1 MPTTIHHSIRKQ
13 KSAQKLGGGNKLP
26 KKQEATNCPKIR
38 RQQIAQKLEGNKL
51 PRCSVSGFRQG
62 VHTVSWT
69 KTTSQSA
76 DPIAL
81 TFNDKVNMG
90 NLQKYQEN
98 KNVQCEQYKVNMGKM
113 QND

>member
-1 MPTTIHHSIRKQ
+1 MAR
-13 KSAQKLGGGNKLP
+13 KLGD
-26 KKQEATNCPKIR
+26 
-38 RQQIAQKLEGNKL
+38 NKL

-81 TFNDKVNMG
+81 TFNDKV
-90 NLQKYQEN
+90 K
-98 KNVQCEQYKVNMGKM
+98 KGKM
-113 QND
+113 QNGLENKNEQH

>member
-1 MPTTIHHSIRKQ
+1 MHM
-13 KSAQKLGGGNKLP
+13 
-26 KKQEATNCPKIR
+26 
-38 RQQIAQKLEGNKL
+38 

-81 TFNDKVNMG
+81 TFNDKVRLIMIDQER
-90 NLQKYQEN
+90 LQITFYVK
-98 KNVQCEQYKVNMGKM
+98 K
-113 QND
+113 